1 MFCSFKIVFPMILLN
16 IFQYTLFTCS
26 SQRHNTE
33 GMSMESVNTV
43 MEKEQQSD
51 SHGMFTCSAVILW

>member
-1 MFCSFKIVFPMILLN
+1 MILLN
-16 IFQYTLFTCS
+16 IFQYS
-26 SQRHNTE
+26 SHAYMQLSKTQNTE

-51 SHGMFTCSAVILW
+51 SHGMFTCKCSDPVVT